1 MRPAL
6 ALAAVALTAAAAFAE
21 RRDVT
26 QMVDDKVARIT
37 EADGLEVL
45 SVGRSERD
53 TMEILSG
60 ADVEIVAVADGPD
73 NAALFG
79 AAVIVVEV
87 SGTQSCM
94 DGDPQEYYVVKLGL
108 FPGDPE
114 GPLTTCGRLA
124 VTVADG
130 MVTLAAD
137 PGSVEAASWTWTPAT
152 GFSAKAN

>member
-1 MRPAL
+1 MRAVL
-6 ALAAVALTAAAAFAE
+6 AFAGFALAATAAVAD

-37 EADGLEVL
+37 EVDGLEVL
-45 SVGRSERD
+45 SVGLSESD
-53 TMEILSG
+53 TMDILSG

-79 AAVIVVEV
+79 AAVIVAEV
-87 SGTQSCM
+87 TGTQSCEE
-94 DGDPQEYYVVKLGL
+94 GDALNYYVVKLGL

-114 GPLTTCGRLA
+114 GPLSSCGRLA

-130 MVTLAAD
+130 VVTLAAD
-137 PGSVEAASWTWTPAT
+137 PGGAEPMTWTWAPAT
-152 GFSAKAN
+152 GFSAKGE